1 MTSHP
6 SMQKLA
12 ATANSS
18 LQTFQSLADIV
29 LNASEQ
35 LLSLNVEAARS
46 LCAYASAQS
55 LPASGE
61 EFRSQFASRIAAQN
75 EGFEQASEY
84 LRNVNEIC
92 LRTQSEVAE
101 ISTRHINEVSSSVQ
115 SLFNEVARLAPV
127 AALEAA
133 SAPATGSRTT
143 RKAA

>member
-1 MTSHP
+1 
-6 SMQKLA
+6 MQKLA

-46 LCAYASAQS
+46 LCAYASAQT
-55 LPASGE
+55 LPSNGE
-61 EFRSQFASRIAAQN
+61 EFRSQFASRVAAQS

-101 ISTRHINEVSSSVQ
+101 ISTRHISEVSNSMQ
-115 SLFNEVARLAPV
+115 SLFDEVSKLAPV
-127 AALEAA
+127 AALEPAA
-133 SAPATGSRTT
+133 PRTA